1 MTEAS
6 RVQKMLNEQNTEIDR
21 LKVRIDALEGLLR
34 FLLKNEQINPVSV
47 NVVQSI
53 LKEGDD
59 NE

>member
-6 RVQKMLNEQNTEIDR
+6 RVQNLLNEQNSEIDG
-21 LKVRIDALEGLLR
+21 LKVRIDTLEGLLR
-34 FLLKNEQINPVSV
+34 FLLKNKQINSVSV